1 LKHLRSWLLKRKG
14 PPSYL
19 SDPHLLQTN
28 QESYTTIQTAE
39 VGLKL
44 HALHAL
50 SHPKQAFLC
59 AKTYTKVH
67 QKRTKSRLN
76 GLRLRCF
83 ALFVTRLP
91 EHISTC

>member
-39 VGLKL
+39 VGLDSMSFPIPAVK
-44 HALHAL
+44 
-50 SHPKQAFLC
+50 
-59 AKTYTKVH
+59 
-67 QKRTKSRLN
+67 
-76 GLRLRCF
+76 GLKELD
-83 ALFVTRLP
+83 
-91 EHISTC
+91 

>member
-39 VGLKL
+39 VGLGL
-44 HALHAL
+44 LI
-50 SHPKQAFLC
+50 
-59 AKTYTKVH
+59 
-67 QKRTKSRLN
+67 KRQQ
-76 GLRLRCF
+76 F
-83 ALFVTRLP
+83 
-91 EHISTC
+91 